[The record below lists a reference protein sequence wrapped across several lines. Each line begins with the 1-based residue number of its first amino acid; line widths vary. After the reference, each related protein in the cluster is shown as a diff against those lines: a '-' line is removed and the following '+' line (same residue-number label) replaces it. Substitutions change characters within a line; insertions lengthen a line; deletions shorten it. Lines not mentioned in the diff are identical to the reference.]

1 VCRYSLLGCFLI
13 SLLLD
18 STASVSHVGTGL
30 SESVESLGCLH
41 LLGDGGKL
49 STSSGGGDGGVTGG
63 LRAVLGGS
71 SVNRVGNK
79 SLLGLGLSSG
89 EEDQFLLVHVKSIHV
104 PCELFL
110 AGVGSA
116 VIDRDSNGAGES
128 GGELGLL
135 EFSKG
140 ETTTVS
146 DLTGV
151 LASLRRDNGAE
162 GLGRTGVVLG
172 GVSLSTLSSSE
183 FLGGLVEV
191 SVGSSLP
198 VLAEMDVGNRVVV
211 LDHCN
216 LYIQ

>member
-1 VCRYSLLGCFLI
+1 VCRYSLFGSFFI
-13 SLLLD
+13 GSLLD
-18 STASVSHVGTGL
+18 STASVSHVGTGF
-30 SESVESLGCLH
+30 SESVESLAGLH
-41 LLGDGGKL
+41 LGGDGSELG
-49 STSSGGGDGGVTGG
+49 TGGSCGDGGVTVG
-63 LRAVLGGS
+63 LRAVLGGLG
-71 SVNRVGNK
+71 VNGVGNE

-89 EEDQFLLVHVKSIHV
+89 EEDQFLLVHVKSINV

-116 VIDRDSNGAGES
+116 VIDRDSNGTGES

-140 ETTTVS
+140 EATTVS

-151 LASLRRDNGAE
+151 LSSLAGDNGAE
-162 GLGRTGVVLG
+162 GLGRTGVVSG
-172 GVSLSTLSSSE
+172 SASLSTLSSSE

-211 LDHCN
+211 LDHCD